1 MRISYLLVLLSLF
14 TFQIVAGQEKSSPP
28 DWGIHLGYATQQAFP
43 FNSEDYKLTQQH
55 ILGHL
60 RLQQYQLGGFKVDVL
75 CELGYYFSKHQLRNK
90 WFTTTSYFD
99 DFQDNF
105 QEKMLTEKNIHQL
118 AVHLGV
124 SFNWF
129 ISPKI
134 AIFMYG
140 STGPMWTSQL
150 TERLAAG
157 FAFSD
162 NLGLGMKVRY
172 KEHFWLSTTLLIRH
186 ESNANIKFP
195 NSGHNSVGFRLG
207 LVFS

>member
-43 FNSEDYKLTQQH
+43 FNSEDYKLTQHH

>member
-1 MRISYLLVLLSLF
+1 MCTSYLRALLILF
-14 TFQIVAGQEKSSPP
+14 AFQIVAGQEEPSPP

-43 FNSEDYKLTQQH
+43 FNSENYKLTQQH

-75 CELGYYFSKHQLRNK
+75 SELGYYFSKHQLRNK

-99 DFQDNF
+99 DFPDDF

-118 AVHLGV
+118 AAHWGV
-124 SFNWF
+124 SLNWF
-129 ISPKI
+129 INPKI
-134 AIFMYG
+134 AVFGYG
-140 STGPMWTSQL
+140 SIGPMWTSQL

-162 NLGLGMKVRY
+162 NIGLGVKVKY
-172 KEHFWLSTTLLIRH
+172 KEHFWVSCTLVIRH
-186 ESNANIKFP
+186 ESNADITFP

-207 LVFS
+207 LVFN

>member
-28 DWGIHLGYATQQAFP
+28 DWGIHLGYTTQQAFP
-43 FNSEDYKLTQQH
+43 FNSEDYKLTQHH

>member
-1 MRISYLLVLLSLF
+1 MRISYLRLLLSLF
-14 TFQIVAGQEKSSPP
+14 TFQIVAGQEEQSPP

-43 FNSEDYKLTQQH
+43 FNSEDYKLTQHH

-75 CELGYYFSKHQLRNK
+75 SELGYYFSKHQLRNK

-118 AVHLGV
+118 AAHLGV

-134 AIFMYG
+134 AVIIYG

-162 NLGLGMKVRY
+162 NIGLGMKVKY
-172 KEHFWLSTTLLIRH
+172 KEHFWVSSTLLIRH
-186 ESNANIKFP
+186 ESNANVKFP

-207 LVFS
+207 LVFN